1 MSADF
6 NYPRQRKPASVP
18 PTLMRPA
25 RHRRINPPDAPD
37 AADPAAGS
45 GVTAAAAPGMDS
57 TAAVSARAANGATA
71 NVDTRPAVRK
81 TARNRES
88 SKPMSTT
95 AVVTMLTPSERTR
108 VDAAGDGCYTAL
120 HRDSLDEVMADLR
133 LCRAEAVLVS
143 VARCNAQ
150 AASSVA
156 RLVREFPTVPAVA
169 LWCDTSP
176 DSAHAVLAL
185 GHYGVQSLVD
195 ARDPSGWRA
204 LRQLFTLQRDG
215 SIERRSL
222 IRLAGLLGDAPE
234 DCRRFLEACFTS
246 PARVGTVRQLA
257 RRLGVRATTL
267 MSRFYRAQ
275 LPAPKRYLSLARL
288 VRAAALFEN
297 PGMSITQV
305 ANTLEYSS
313 PQSFGRHIHT
323 MIGVTAVEFRREFTG
338 ARMLERFV
346 DDLIA
351 PQLDVLR
358 RFRPLV
364 ILPTF
369 SRDDLS
375 TTAVLP
381 TALLRH
387 EGIALG
393 RRHGPPP

>member
-6 NYPRQRKPASVP
+6 NYPRQRKPAGTP
-18 PTLMRPA
+18 PTLLRPGWS
-25 RHRRINPPDAPD
+25 RDSKSSTTPG
-37 AADPAAGS
+37 ADTRDQAKA
-45 GVTAAAAPGMDS
+45 
-57 TAAVSARAANGATA
+57 GATTAHTAKAGVPAIASNPNVTRVVVDKSYKLSA
-71 NVDTRPAVRK
+71 NKA
-81 TARNRES
+81 S
-88 SKPMSTT
+88 ST

-120 HRDSLDEVMADLR
+120 HRDSLDEVLQDLR
-133 LCRAEAVLVS
+133 QCRAEAVLVS

-156 RLVREFPTVPAVA
+156 RLVREFPAVPAVA
-169 LWCDTSP
+169 LWCDSSP

-204 LRQLFTLQRDG
+204 LRALFTLQRDG

-222 IRLAGLLGDAPE
+222 SRMATLLSDAPE
-234 DCRRFLEACFTS
+234 DLRRFLEACFTS

-257 RRLGVRATTL
+257 RRLGVRGSTL

-323 MIGVTAVEFRREFTG
+323 MIGVNAVHFRREFTG
-338 ARMLERFV
+338 ERMLDRFV
-346 DDLIA
+346 DDLIT
-351 PQLDVLR
+351 PHLDVLR
-358 RFRPLV
+358 HFRPLV
-364 ILPTF
+364 VLPVF
-369 SRDDLS
+369 SRDDITTSHARANPHANRLS
-375 TTAVLP
+375 
-381 TALLRH
+381 H
-387 EGIALG
+387 EGISLG
-393 RRHGPPP
+393 RHNRPPS